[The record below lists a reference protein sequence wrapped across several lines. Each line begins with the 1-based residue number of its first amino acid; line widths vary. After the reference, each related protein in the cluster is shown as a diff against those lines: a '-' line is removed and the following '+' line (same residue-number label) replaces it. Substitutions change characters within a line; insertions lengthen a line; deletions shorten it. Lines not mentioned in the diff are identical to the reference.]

1 MCIGYPKLFHESIK
15 CMESSRRLW
24 RRHCNQRI
32 YLQYQQLL
40 DSTLLEKSFFTPIW
54 EKKVDMDRLTLLPV
68 GWNWNV
74 MYMWL
79 LPNVIRP
86 YLARPD
92 FHFNAKWVHRSP
104 KPQFISPNL
113 PTHSGKFESKIAFFN
128 QFSLI
133 VLIMPHPTPI
143 GIRHEVLA
151 LAHQGKRHVVTWVW
165 LGLPSTAFY
174 GGMMPLEL
182 WHQAS
187 LQGLLGR
194 THLVKTMLCW
204 G

>member
-1 MCIGYPKLFHESIK
+1 MK
-15 CMESSRRLW
+15 SSRRLW

-40 DSTLLEKSFFTPIW
+40 DSTLLEKSFFHPHLRQKSRYGSTNFASSGMKLKCNVHVIAPQCNP
-54 EKKVDMDRLTLLPV
+54 TLPCSAGLSLQCQMGSSQSKAAV
-68 GWNWNV
+68 
-74 MYMWL
+74 
-79 LPNVIRP
+79 
-86 YLARPD
+86 
-92 FHFNAKWVHRSP
+92 HFPKNAFALW
-104 KPQFISPNL
+104 QFRIKNCIFS
-113 PTHSGKFESKIAFFN
+113 T

-133 VLIMPHPTPI
+133 VLIMRHPTPI

-151 LAHQGKRHVVTWVW
+151 LAHQGKCHVVTWVW

-187 LQGLLGR
+187 PQGLLGR
-194 THLVKTMLCW
+194 THLV
-204 G
+204 